1 MKSII
6 IAFLLILFS
15 FSVFAEIN
23 GSVLVEIPETVN
35 LGITEKEWLPGQ
47 IQDKLKS
54 NLQDYLQMK
63 IASDSKLEENV
74 KKIQAESENYAH
86 DENTSIELGKIVS
99 AKYALFSTIRKTG
112 SSYTL
117 SANFTDLTTGEQKA
131 SATSQKE
138 YLKPEL
144 LYASTGA
151 VDEITVF
158 LANKLNI
165 QLSELN
171 KELLTKGSE
180 NLSVDAQLAL
190 AKQNDEQFQK
200 KMNDY
205 DAELSKL
212 ELSNDAES
220 NFNKNKIQAEKALLI
235 EKQKAEKRQ
244 QQLLEEQKKR
254 LDEDMKLESN
264 RSDLLKKQREQLAK
278 DANQKANSL
287 KTVKNAKQDAISQIN
302 IIEAKKKSLIEM
314 NQKLENQCSE
324 LYEQMQKDK
333 TEAEQKINNRPFG
346 SGELG
351 SDGEPTN
358 VAQKRRAKQIKESN
372 EKFENDY
379 AKNAEALQKVVE
391 TPSKKLLS
399 EIRSDQKALTKTK
412 TASSLT
418 GELKVNYGK
427 YEGNKNG
434 WNAYLSLYSS
444 GILLYEDVFIVSY
457 EAVSGKKATDLNV
470 ATNLEVNAYNESIDM
485 YSSLL
490 LQGTPLVYF
499 ELDYNV
505 TAEPDEKPSTYEFNF
520 KKIRIINTMNK
531 KTTSVGLYKKLEKT
545 IEPTYDIQEFSKNYG
560 TKKVVNKVESKNEVS
575 KTTTK
580 AKSTQKST
588 KIKKTRSR
596 KSPKNQNLMFIGFS
610 MYEPTKETSKHRDVE
625 ENIYDISV
633 QDLFIKSNGITFGFE
648 FALGVASTDDFFMDD
663 NTDYGFDVR
672 GELNLGYSLIHT
684 EHFVLGA
691 CGIFGLGGNIFM
703 GESTWTESSEEYYR
717 KWMVSTLSV
726 TVGADAYISIL
737 LSDNVGIYGKF
748 GIRQDCYNDISYD
761 TSDKVRSYYKDTAD
775 YEHTKSFG
783 GTGSS
788 YYVPE
793 FGISIKF

>member
-6 IAFLLILFS
+6 ITVLLILFS
-15 FSVFAEIN
+15 FSIFAEIN

-63 IASDSKLEENV
+63 IASDSRLEENV
-74 KKIQAESENYAH
+74 KKIQAESESYAH
-86 DENTSIELGKIVS
+86 DENTAIELGKIVS

-151 VDEITVF
+151 VDEITVL
-158 LANKLNI
+158 LANKLDI

-212 ELSNDAES
+212 ELSNDVES
-220 NFNKNKIQAEKALLI
+220 NFNKNKIQAEKALLL

-254 LDEDMKLESN
+254 LDEDMKLESK
-264 RSDLLKKQREQLAK
+264 RSDMLKRQREQLAK

-287 KTVKNAKQDAISQIN
+287 KTLKNEKQDAISQIN

-333 TEAEQKINNRPFG
+333 TEAEQKISNRPFG

-351 SDGEPTN
+351 SNGEPTN

-379 AKNAEALQKVVE
+379 AKNAEALRKVVE

-418 GELKVNYGK
+418 GELKINYGK

-444 GILLYEDVFIVSY
+444 GILLYEDVFIVNY

-470 ATNLEVNAYNESIDM
+470 ATNLEVDAYNESIDM

-505 TAEPDEKPSTYEFNF
+505 TAEPDEKPSTYKFNF
-520 KKIRIINTMNK
+520 KKIRIINTMHK
-531 KTTSVGLYKKLEKT
+531 KSTSVALNKKLEKT

-560 TKKVVNKVESKNEVS
+560 TQKIAKQVESKNEVS
-575 KTTTK
+575 NTTVKT
-580 AKSTQKST
+580 KST
-588 KIKKTRSR
+588 KIKKAKTRR
-596 KSPKNQNLMFIGFS
+596 TPKNQNLVLIGFS
-610 MYEPTKETSKHRDVE
+610 FYEPTKEASKHRDVE
-625 ENIYDISV
+625 ENIYDISI
-633 QDLFIKSNGITFGFE
+633 QDLFIKSNGITFGAE
-648 FALGVASTDDFFMDD
+648 FAMGVASSDDFFTDD
-663 NTDYGFDVR
+663 NTDYGFNMR
-672 GELNLGYSLIHT
+672 GEINLGYSLIHT

-691 CGIFGLGGNIFM
+691 CGIFGLAGNFFM
-703 GESTWTESSEEYYR
+703 GESTWTEYNQEYYR
-717 KWMVSTLSV
+717 KWMASTLSV
-726 TVGADAYISIL
+726 TIGADAYLSL
-737 LSDNVGIYGKF
+737 MLSDNVGIYGKF

-761 TSDKVRSYYKDTAD
+761 TSDKVRSYYKDSTD
-775 YEHTKSFG
+775 YEHTKNFY